1 MLNKY
6 GMERRV
12 GGEEEGKEVERVGD
26 ERKEKEKAKV
36 ETVICV
42 TYMCY

>member
-1 MLNKY
+1 M
-6 GMERRV
+6 

-26 ERKEKEKAKV
+26 ERKVKEKAKV

-42 TYMCY
+42 TKKSLKSQRKS